1 MFVFLFYNFDHTP
14 NICFLESTEGDTNLA
29 SILLQAGQGA
39 FSPTNATILIFTV
52 IILLLVSGIIA
63 GAETA
68 FFSLSDKD
76 VNYLKTKEKP
86 GARVAGQLLDHPKML
101 LATILVANNF
111 INIAIV
117 ISTNV
122 LVGTLLPHDHKGH
135 ISISTLLSPN
145 TNNIIAFLIQVVS
158 VTFLLVLFGEV
169 LPKVYATQ
177 NNLRMAL
184 FSAPFVRVLMTIFAP
199 ISRTLVNSTSFIES
213 KIGAKPNKNISNEEF
228 EHAIE
233 LTVGHTATREEV
245 NIFKGILKFGNISAK
260 QVMRTRMDVSAID
273 FDMSF
278 SELRDYCLDAGY
290 SRLPV
295 YKESLDK
302 VAGVIHTK
310 DFLPHIDKDNF
321 EWHTLIRAAYYVH
334 ESKQIE
340 DLLKEFQQKRIHF
353 AIVVDEFGGTSG
365 IITLEDI
372 MEEIIGDIKDEFDE
386 EDLNYKKIDDNNF
399 IFEGKTLINDVCR
412 VIGIPSDTYE
422 PVRGESDSLAGLLLE
437 ISGKFPAVNETIRF
451 EQYEFTVLALDRM
464 RIQRV
469 KVTIHPV
476 IGDED

>member
-1 MFVFLFYNFDHTP
+1 
-14 NICFLESTEGDTNLA
+14 LESTEGDTNFTSL
-29 SILLQAGQGA
+29 LLQISPGA
-39 FSPTNATILIFTV
+39 FSPPNATILILV
-52 IILLLVSGIIA
+52 ILVLLLTSGIIA

-68 FFSLSDKD
+68 YFSLAGKD
-76 VNYLKTKEKP
+76 INYLKTKDKIN
-86 GARVAGQLLDHPKML
+86 ARIATELLDEPKML

-117 ISTNV
+117 ISTNF
-122 LVGTLLPHDHKGH
+122 LVQSM
-135 ISISTLLSPN
+135 ISGMNPIIS
-145 TNNIIAFLIQVVS
+145 FLIQVVT

-184 FSAPFVRVLMTIFAP
+184 LSAPFIRTLMFVFRP
-199 ISRTLVNSTSFIES
+199 ISRTLVNSTNFIED
-213 KIGAKPNKNISNEEF
+213 KIGSKQKKNISNEDF

-233 LTVGHTATREEV
+233 LTVGHSASREEV

-260 QVMRTRMDVSAID
+260 QVMRTRMDVSALD

-278 SELRDYCLDAGY
+278 PEVREYCLEVGY

-295 YKESLDK
+295 YKENLDK

-310 DFLPHIDKDNF
+310 DFLPYIDQEGFD
-321 EWHTLIRAAYYVH
+321 WHKLMRAAYFVH
-334 ESKQIE
+334 ESKPIE

-372 MEEIIGDIKDEFDE
+372 MEEIIGDIRDEFDE
-386 EDLNYKKIDDNNF
+386 EELNYKKIDDNNF

-412 VIGIPSDTYE
+412 VLGLPSDTFE
-422 PVRGESDSLAGLLLE
+422 AVRGESDSLAGLIIE
-437 ISGKFPAVNETIRF
+437 ISGKFASVNESVSY
-451 EQYEFTVLALDRM
+451 EQYQFTVLEVDKM

-469 KVTIHPV
+469 KVTIHPAEEKAE
-476 IGDED
+476 DE

>member
-1 MFVFLFYNFDHTP
+1 
-14 NICFLESTEGDTNLA
+14 LESTEGDTNLTA
-29 SILLQAGQGA
+29 LLLQSTGY
-39 FSPTNATILIFTV
+39 FSPTNATILI
-52 IILLLVSGIIA
+52 IAILLLLLMSAIIA

-68 FFSLSDKD
+68 FFSLSAKD
-76 VNYLKTKEKP
+76 ISYLQTKEKP
-86 GARVAGQLLDHPKML
+86 GARIASQLLDHPKML

-111 INIAIV
+111 LNIAIV

-122 LVGTLLPHDHKGH
+122 LVQSLLPP
-135 ISISTLLSPN
+135 SISQV
-145 TNNIIAFLIQVVS
+145 IGFVIQVVC

-184 FSAPFVRVLMTIFAP
+184 FAAPFIRVLMTIFRP
-199 ISRTLVNSTSFIES
+199 ISRTLVNSTTFIEERLGVKS
-213 KIGAKPNKNISNEEF
+213 NKNISNEDF

-260 QVMRTRMDVSAID
+260 QVMRTRMDVNALD
-273 FDMSF
+273 HDMTF
-278 SELRDYCLDAGY
+278 AEVREYCLDAGY

-310 DFLPHIDKDNF
+310 DFLPHIDKDSF
-321 EWHTLIRAAYYVH
+321 DWHALMRPAYFVH
-334 ESKQIE
+334 ESKLIE
-340 DLLKEFQQKRIHF
+340 DLLKDFQQKRIHF

-386 EDLNYKKIDDNNF
+386 EDLNYKKIDDNNY

-412 VIGIPSDTYE
+412 VLGIPSDSFE
-422 PVRGESDSLAGLLLE
+422 AFRGESDSLAGVILE
-437 ISGKFPAVNETIRF
+437 IAGKFPIVNESVKYD
-451 EQYEFTVLALDRM
+451 QYEFTVVSLDKM
-464 RIQRV
+464 RIERV
-469 KVTIHPV
+469 KLTIHPEKEKK
-476 IGDED
+476 D

>member
-1 MFVFLFYNFDHTP
+1 
-14 NICFLESTEGDTNLA
+14 LESTEGDANLTTLLLDIGTGNFSA
-29 SILLQAGQGA
+29 SNI
-39 FSPTNATILIFTV
+39 TILTIA
-52 IILLLVSGIIA
+52 ILLLLLMSAVIA

-68 FFSLSDKD
+68 YFSLSAKD
-76 VNYLKTKEKP
+76 INFLKTKEKP
-86 GARVAGQLLDHPKML
+86 NARLASQLLEQPKLL

-122 LVGTLLPHDHKGH
+122 LIHGL
-135 ISISTLLSPN
+135 ISPTINPIVS
-145 TNNIIAFLIQVVS
+145 FLIQVVS

-184 FSAPFVRVLMTIFAP
+184 FSASYVRVLMGIFKP
-199 ISRTLVNSTSFIES
+199 ISRTLVNSSSYIEGRLGVKS
-213 KIGAKPNKNISNEEF
+213 NKNISNEDF

-260 QVMRTRMDVSAID
+260 QVMRTRMDVSALDYDSTFTEI
-273 FDMSF
+273 
-278 SELRDYCLDAGY
+278 RDYCLEVGY

-310 DFLPHIDKDNF
+310 DFLPHIDKDDSF
-321 EWHTLIRAAYYVH
+321 DWHTLTRAAYFVH
-334 ESKQIE
+334 ESKLIE
-340 DLLKEFQQKRIHF
+340 DLLKEFQQKRIHL

-372 MEEIIGDIKDEFDE
+372 MEEIIGDIKDEFDD
-386 EDLNYKKIDDNNF
+386 EDLNYKKIDDHNF

-412 VIGIPSDTYE
+412 ILGVPSDTFDA
-422 PVRGESDSLAGLLLE
+422 VRGESDSLAGLIIE
-437 ISGKFPAVNETIRF
+437 ISGKFASVNETVRH
-451 EQYEFTVLALDRM
+451 EQYEFTVLAVDKM

-469 KVTIHPV
+469 KVTIHPTAKEEE
-476 IGDED
+476 EDK

>member
-1 MFVFLFYNFDHTP
+1 M
-14 NICFLESTEGDTNLA
+14 ESTEGDTHLT
-29 SILLQAGQGA
+29 SLLLQASSIDA
-39 FSPTNATILIFTV
+39 SNATILIIAILV
-52 IILLLVSGIIA
+52 LLLMSAVIA

-68 FFSLSDKD
+68 YFSLSAKD
-76 VNYLKTKEKP
+76 IYFLKTKEKQS
-86 GARVAGQLLDHPKML
+86 ARIASHLLEQPKML

-117 ISTNV
+117 ITTNV
-122 LVGTLLPHDHKGH
+122 FVVSILPHPLNH
-135 ISISTLLSPN
+135 IVS
-145 TNNIIAFLIQVVS
+145 FLIQVVS

-169 LPKVYATQ
+169 LPKVYASQ

-184 FSAPFVRVLMTIFAP
+184 FAAPFIRTLLVFFNP
-199 ISRTLVNSTSFIES
+199 ISRMLVNSTSFIEG
-213 KIGAKPNKNISNEEF
+213 KIGSKTANISSEDF

-245 NIFKGILKFGNISAK
+245 NIFKGILKFGNISAR
-260 QVMRTRMDVSAID
+260 QVMRTRLDVSALDYDMD
-273 FDMSF
+273 FV
-278 SELRDYCLDAGY
+278 EVRNYCLEAGY

-302 VAGVIHTK
+302 VAGVIYTK
-310 DFLPHIDKDNF
+310 DFLPHIDSDNVN
-321 EWHTLIRAAYYVH
+321 WHTLIRPAYFVH
-334 ESKQIE
+334 EGKLIE
-340 DLLKEFQQKRIHF
+340 DLLKEFQQKRMHF

-386 EDLNYKKIDDNNF
+386 DDLNYKKIDDHNF

-412 VIGIPSDTYE
+412 VIGVPSDTFE
-422 PVRGESDSLAGLLLE
+422 NARGESDSLAGLIIE
-437 ISGKFPAVNETIRF
+437 ISGKFAAVNETIHYQ
-451 EQYEFTVLALDRM
+451 QYEFTVLAVEKM

-469 KVTIHPV
+469 KLTINEPK
-476 IGDED
+476 EEEE